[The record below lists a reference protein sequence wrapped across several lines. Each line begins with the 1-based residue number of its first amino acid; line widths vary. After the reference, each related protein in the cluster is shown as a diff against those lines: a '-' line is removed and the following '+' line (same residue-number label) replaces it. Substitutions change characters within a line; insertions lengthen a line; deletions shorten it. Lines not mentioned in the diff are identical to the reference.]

1 MSQPLIPA
9 GVVFV
14 ADVAGVDHMLLP
26 QHLCQ
31 QLVILFLAEDALF
44 VVIHHIL
51 QMSAQIV
58 VLDAFNGVLF
68 TYMCACFDN
77 AACSNVDKRIGF
89 LWFN

>member
-1 MSQPLIPA
+1 MTLEEGVFKVQEWMSQL
-9 GVVFV
+9 VFV
-14 ADVAGVDHMLLP
+14 AEVAGVDRMLLP

-58 VLDAFNGVLF
+58 VLDAFNDVHF
-68 TYMCACFDN
+68 YIYVCMFWQCCMFK
-77 AACSNVDKRIGF
+77 CR
-89 LWFN
+89 